1 MDNNMQELAPDST
14 NLKSQVSR
22 DSKNDKRSSVKI
34 DENKN
39 VLAASSLKNE
49 ATKNLHEKEVPIL
62 TSQKGGVMASDDDN
76 KLAAYQQV
84 STWQEQQ
91 RQLDDNGH
99 QVSDQ
104 QDKQKN
110 TNIFGKFLWKY
121 FRMLSIFYHRYWII
135 KLLNEIIRNRVGWI
149 TFCVNSSWVKKI
161 RGWWMRLTQI
171 APYPRKWDPTLTLC
185 KIRRLKWIQTSARF
199 QRTIFKREDM
209 IRARAELEEQ
219 RMELLRL
226 KPGELQTGL
235 QQSWLVFCWSN
246 TPFFP
251 KS

>member
-1 MDNNMQELAPDST
+1 VSSVQFTQDEGLAFRGSAVSSGGLAPIEAHGTNNAHVSLMDNNMQELAPDST

-22 DSKNDKRSSVKI
+22 DSKSDKRSSVKI

-110 TNIFGKFLWKY
+110 TNIFGKFL
-121 FRMLSIFYHRYWII
+121 
-135 KLLNEIIRNRVGWI
+135 
-149 TFCVNSSWVKKI
+149 
-161 RGWWMRLTQI
+161 
-171 APYPRKWDPTLTLC
+171 
-185 KIRRLKWIQTSARF
+185 
-199 QRTIFKREDM
+199 
-209 IRARAELEEQ
+209 
-219 RMELLRL
+219 
-226 KPGELQTGL
+226 
-235 QQSWLVFCWSN
+235 
-246 TPFFP
+246 
-251 KS
+251 

>member
-1 MDNNMQELAPDST
+1 MSSVEFTQDEGLAFRESAVSSGGLAPIEAHGTNNAHVSLMDNNMQELAPDST

-22 DSKNDKRSSVKI
+22 DSKNDPVKI

-49 ATKNLHEKEVPIL
+49 AKKNLHEKEVPIL

-110 TNIFGKFLWKY
+110 TSIFG
-121 FRMLSIFYHRYWII
+121 
-135 KLLNEIIRNRVGWI
+135 
-149 TFCVNSSWVKKI
+149 
-161 RGWWMRLTQI
+161 
-171 APYPRKWDPTLTLC
+171 
-185 KIRRLKWIQTSARF
+185 
-199 QRTIFKREDM
+199 
-209 IRARAELEEQ
+209 
-219 RMELLRL
+219 
-226 KPGELQTGL
+226 
-235 QQSWLVFCWSN
+235 
-246 TPFFP
+246 
-251 KS
+251 